1 MLIIDAAK
9 QLIRALSDIP
19 QYCLPPRISDD
30 MDALS
35 KAIKDSE
42 RRGNAPSGSK
52 YIIDTANALI
62 ADLNA
67 VMIPHRIA
75 AYSNALA
82 STISA

>member
-1 MLIIDAAK
+1 MNIIDAAK
-9 QLIRALSDIP
+9 QLISALSDIP
-19 QYCLPPRISDD
+19 QYCLPSRISDD
-30 MDALS
+30 MSALS

-42 RRGNAPSGSK
+42 RHGNAPSGSK
-52 YIIDTANALI
+52 HIVDMANALI

-75 AYSNALA
+75 AYTNALA